1 MLGVSGDREELI
13 LKDVFRVQFWVFRRG
28 CNNTNDQTSISSLEL
43 EDIQEVINGVKKTI
57 LETDVSS
64 QARKDLV
71 HKLIRLRIKKEDL
84 ENRKYFQLPG
94 EQECLGH
101 CMVPCDKIS
110 PARGVL
116 FCAENVLEPSSTALT
131 ERMFPSTLTGLFSSL
146 SVLNLV
152 WQSSSFN
159 VSSANRISNSFLIPD
174 CVTILVDII
183 VTNVTGVD
191 YPLLQQE

>member
-1 MLGVSGDREELI
+1 M
-13 LKDVFRVQFWVFRRG
+13 
-28 CNNTNDQTSISSLEL
+28 
-43 EDIQEVINGVKKTI
+43 
-57 LETDVSS
+57 
-64 QARKDLV
+64 
-71 HKLIRLRIKKEDL
+71 
-84 ENRKYFQLPG
+84 
-94 EQECLGH
+94 
-101 CMVPCDKIS
+101 M
-110 PARGVL
+110 
-116 FCAENVLEPSSTALT
+116 